1 MANTIRI
8 KRRTSGAAGAPSSL
22 YNAELAFN
30 EVDKVLYYGYGT
42 GGAGG
47 TSGSVIAI
55 AGEGAFLPL
64 AGAGTATLSKAV
76 NFTGTVDFQ
85 GATTALT
92 VTANDNSTKVA
103 TTAWVRNQGYI
114 TSNQTINVY
123 GDATGSGTT
132 SITLTLANSGVTA
145 GTYTKVTVNAKGLV
159 TSATTLAASDIPTLT
174 ASKIS
179 DFDTQVRTSRLDQLA
194 APSASVGFN
203 SQRITSLADPVN
215 GGDAATKNYVDSV
228 SAGLDPKQSVKV
240 ATQSNLTL
248 SSPGSTIDGVT
259 MVNGDRVLV
268 RAQTNAA
275 ENGIYVFN
283 GSAAAMTRATDADS
297 TTKLNGG
304 AFFFV
309 EEGTDAN
316 DGFVLQKP
324 TGSYVLG
331 TSLLSFVQFSGT
343 GQITAGAGMT
353 KTGNQLDV
361 VGTANRIT
369 VNADSIDIASTYAGQ
384 STITTLGTIATGTWN
399 GTVISVAYGG
409 TGASTLTGY
418 LKGNGTSA
426 FTGSSTIP
434 GSDITGNISGNAA
447 NVTGTVAVANGGTG
461 ATTLTGILKGNGTS
475 AISAATAGTDYLD
488 PNSTLDGGSF

>member
-8 KRRTSGAAGAPSSL
+8 KRRTSGQAGAPSSL

-30 EVDKVLYYGYGT
+30 EVDKVLYYGFGT

-47 TSGSVIAI
+47 TAGSVIAI

-64 AGAGTATLSKAV
+64 SGAGTATLGKAV

-85 GATTALT
+85 GTTTALT
-92 VTANDNSTKVA
+92 VTAADNSTKVA
-103 TTAWVRNQGYI
+103 TTAWVKNQGYR
-114 TSNQTINVY
+114 TGNETINVF

-132 SITLTLANSGVTA
+132 SITVTLANTGVTA
-145 GTYTKVTVNAKGLV
+145 GTYTKVTVNSKGLV

-179 DFDTQVRTSRLDQLA
+179 DFDTQVRTSRLDQMA
-194 APSASVGFN
+194 APSSSLSLN
-203 SQRITSLADPVN
+203 SQKITSLADPTN
-215 GGDAATKNYVDSV
+215 AQDAATKNYVDST
-228 SAGLDPKQSVKV
+228 AQGLDPKASVRV
-240 ATQSNLTL
+240 ATQSNLNL
-248 SSPGSTIDGVT
+248 SSPGSTIDGIT
-259 MVNGDRVLV
+259 MVSGDRVLV
-268 RAQTNAA
+268 KAQTTAS
-275 ENGIYVFN
+275 ENGIYIYN
-283 GSAAAMTRATDADS
+283 GSATALTRASDANS
-297 TTKLNGG
+297 TSNLTAG
-304 AFFFV
+304 AFVFV
-309 EEGTDAN
+309 EEGSDSSA
-316 DGFVLQKP
+316 GYVLQKP
-324 TGSYVLG
+324 AGSYVLG
-331 TSLLSFVQFSGT
+331 TSSLTFVQFSGT
-343 GQITAGAGMT
+343 GQITAGAGLT
-353 KTGNQLDV
+353 KTGNSIDV

-384 STITTLGTIATGTWN
+384 NTITTVGTIATGTWN
-399 GTVISVAYGG
+399 GTVVSVSYGG

-461 ATTLTGILKGNGTS
+461 ATTLSGILKGNGTS